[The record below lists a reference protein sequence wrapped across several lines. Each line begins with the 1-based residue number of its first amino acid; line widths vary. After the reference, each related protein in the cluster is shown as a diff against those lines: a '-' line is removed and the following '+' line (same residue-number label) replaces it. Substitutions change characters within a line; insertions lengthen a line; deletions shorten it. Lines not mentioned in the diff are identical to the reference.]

1 MDYNAYSK
9 KELIERIHALQSQ
22 VHDLT
27 ESEAQCEL
35 SNQAC
40 LISEAKYRMVF
51 ENTGTATITYK
62 DDRVILMCNTMFER
76 LSGYTREEIEGKLSW
91 EIFVAPEDKGRLDKY
106 HELRSK
112 LDDNVPREYEFD
124 FINRYGKVKC
134 VYIRIC
140 ISPET
145 KERIA
150 SLVDITH
157 MKKTEEE
164 RIILIDELER
174 KNDELARFTYVV
186 SHELKSPLVN
196 MDMFLNILKD
206 DAEAGHIEN
215 IRNYV
220 PRILAM
226 NQTMVMRIKE
236 LLELSK
242 KGRQLGHVEEIQLKK
257 IVTEA
262 VALLEEHI
270 KSKGVKLIVDRQLP
284 EVIGDPLR
292 LTEVFEN
299 LISNAIKYMG
309 DQKTPQIE
317 IGGEV
322 KDCKAEVFVKD
333 NGMGIEKKNTETVF
347 GLFKKISNESDG
359 TGVGLALVKRII
371 EAHQGKIWVES
382 EGLGKGSTFY
392 FTLPFCKPP
401 I

>member
-1 MDYNAYSK
+1 MDLKSYT
-9 KELIERIHALQSQ
+9 KEQLILEIETLQKQ
-22 VHDLT
+22 IDDLA

-51 ENTGTATITYK
+51 ENTGTATITFR
-62 DDRVILMCNTMFER
+62 DDRIIQMCNTMFER
-76 LSGYTREEIEGKLSW
+76 LSGYTKEEIEGKISW
-91 EIFVAPEDKGRLDKY
+91 DIFVSEADKIRLGKY
-106 HELRSK
+106 HERRSRF
-112 LDDNVPREYEFD
+112 DCDVPTEYEFK
-124 FINRYGKVKC
+124 FINRYGKEKC

-140 ISPET
+140 MSPET

-157 MKKTEEE
+157 IKKTEEE
-164 RIILIDELER
+164 RVRLIDELER

-196 MDMFLNILKD
+196 MDMFLNILKE

-215 IRNYV
+215 IRNYI
-220 PRILAM
+220 PRILSM
-226 NQTMVMRIKE
+226 NQTMVTRIKD

-242 KGRQLGHVEEIQLKK
+242 QGRQLGHVEELPLKR
-257 IVTEA
+257 VVSEA
-262 VALLEEHI
+262 ICLLEKHL
-270 KSKGVKLIVDRQLP
+270 KSQNVKLILDPQLP
-284 EVIGDPLR
+284 VVIGDPLR
-292 LTEVFEN
+292 LVEVFEN

-309 DQKTPQIE
+309 DQKQPRIE
-317 IGGEV
+317 IGGHLREDKV
-322 KDCKAEVFVKD
+322 EVFVKD

-371 EAHQGKIWVES
+371 EAHQGNIWVES

-392 FTLPFCKPP
+392 FTLPVAQK
-401 I
+401 